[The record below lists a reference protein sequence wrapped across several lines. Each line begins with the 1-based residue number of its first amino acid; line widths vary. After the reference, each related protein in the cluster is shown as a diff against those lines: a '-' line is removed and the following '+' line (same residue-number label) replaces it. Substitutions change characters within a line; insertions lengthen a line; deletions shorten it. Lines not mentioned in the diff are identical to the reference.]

1 LAEYNHILFI
11 LGLETSRDS
20 CSKRHAKGGGVWL
33 HPKRPAYR
41 IRLNHI
47 DYGAVRF
54 LALTD
59 KDAMKDKEEL
69 SIKIRADPARG
80 VLHITDTGIGM
91 CGGAMRAFV
100 SDPEARFSWSD
111 GFFNSA

>member
-1 LAEYNHILFI
+1 MPYIVSVTI
-11 LGLETSRDS
+11 G
-20 CSKRHAKGGGVWL
+20 
-33 HPKRPAYR
+33 
-41 IRLNHI
+41 
-47 DYGAVRF
+47 YGAIRF

-91 CGGAMRAFV
+91 CGRAMRAEVFVNLVLKLDFFWSNGFIMMCGRAMRAFA
-100 SDPEARFSWSD
+100 SLPEAC
-111 GFFNSA
+111 FFPGPMDLLFLRDFAWQA